1 MAILEI
7 FKKSIALQK
16 VLCYNVYRYR
26 ISFVRTEEFRMKY
39 ENPICEIVVLDN
51 VDVVT
56 VSSELETPV
65 VPVH

>member
-1 MAILEI
+1 
-7 FKKSIALQK
+7 
-16 VLCYNVYRYR
+16 
-26 ISFVRTEEFRMKY
+26 MKY